1 MSVPVD
7 DDSVNDFQL
16 DFRSDKSHY
25 LNLDSISYITK
36 DGNSSTGQYSRQAEV
51 LLVICFRVDSH

>member
-1 MSVPVD
+1 MYTLASHLAVSQVLQMSVPVD

-16 DFRSDKSHY
+16 DFRSDQPHY

-36 DGNSSTGQYSRQAEV
+36 DGNSSTGAY
-51 LLVICFRVDSH
+51 